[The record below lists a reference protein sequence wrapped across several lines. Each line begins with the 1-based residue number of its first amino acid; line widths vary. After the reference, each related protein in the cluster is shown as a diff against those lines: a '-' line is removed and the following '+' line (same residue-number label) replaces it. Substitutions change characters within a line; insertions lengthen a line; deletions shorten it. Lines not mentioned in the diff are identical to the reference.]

1 MSGQR
6 IISAGSAPIVWS
18 TVTEAF
24 DRINA
29 NFTDLYLSTGGV
41 SPLSL
46 TSLTTSLVAQDND
59 TYDLGSSTKRWKNMY
74 LSESISLGAAQIS
87 SSGLSI
93 DLPTGTTVGGILI
106 RNPDESSFKTVA
118 VSGQLDVVANNFTGI
133 LNLADGLGID
143 ITTTPGTDTI
153 TFTNTGVR
161 TATGGAG
168 ISVSGTTDLT
178 IVNTGVLDLTGIGS
192 ANGRT
197 AGSGISVL
205 NTSGNYSITNTGVLD
220 IVTTSAGIS
229 ISTNT
234 TTGVV
239 TVNNTLPAGN
249 TFRSIAVSG
258 QTTVTAQNSADT
270 VRFIKGSGIN
280 VTTSLTKEV
289 TFSNTGVLSLV
300 AGNNITLSAGTGDIT
315 VGFNN
320 RVDII
325 GSVFGDDSTMLVDG
339 TNGVL
344 RGTHIGSLTG
354 NVTGNVTGNT
364 AGTHTGPVV
373 GNVTGNLSGYHTGD
387 TTGSVFAQDS
397 SLMINGVDGKIT
409 GRVETTSVVASAYI
423 QTATYANLSA
433 ITAAYPVATKGM
445 IVFDDGTDQFR
456 GYDGNSWVAL
466 N

>member
-1 MSGQR
+1 MSR
-6 IISAGSAPIVWS
+6 IKTVKKLLQIAPEEKDV
-18 TVTEAF
+18 
-24 DRINA
+24 
-29 NFTDLYLSTGGV
+29 
-41 SPLSL
+41 
-46 TSLTTSLVAQDND
+46 
-59 TYDLGSSTKRWKNMY
+59 K
-74 LSESISLGAAQIS
+74 
-87 SSGLSI
+87 
-93 DLPTGTTVGGILI
+93 ILI
-106 RNPDESSFKTVA
+106 IQTREGEREHKYLPIA
-118 VSGQLDVVANNFTGI
+118 
-133 LNLADGLGID
+133 
-143 ITTTPGTDTI
+143 
-153 TFTNTGVR
+153 
-161 TATGGAG
+161 
-168 ISVSGTTDLT
+168 
-178 IVNTGVLDLTGIGS
+178 
-192 ANGRT
+192 
-197 AGSGISVL
+197 
-205 NTSGNYSITNTGVLD
+205 YSNEKAEQIFD
-220 IVTTSAGIS
+220 
-229 ISTNT
+229 
-234 TTGVV
+234 
-239 TVNNTLPAGN
+239 
-249 TFRSIAVSG
+249 
-258 QTTVTAQNSADT
+258 
-270 VRFIKGSGIN
+270 FIN
-280 VTTSLTKEV
+280 EEV

-300 AGNNITLSAGTGDIT
+300 AGNNITLTAGTGDIT

>member
-6 IISAGSAPIVWS
+6 IISSGSAPIVWS
-18 TVTEAF
+18 TVADAF
-24 DRINA
+24 DKINA
-29 NFTDLYLSTGGV
+29 NFTDLYLSVGGV

-46 TSLTTSLVAQDND
+46 TSLTTSLIAQDND
-59 TYDLGSSTKRWKNMY
+59 AYDLGSPAKRWRNLY
-74 LSESISLGAAQIS
+74 ISESVSLGAAQIS

-93 DLPTGTTVGGILI
+93 DLPTGSTVGGILI
-106 RNPDESSFKTVA
+106 RNPDESSFKSVA
-118 VSGQLDVVANNFTGI
+118 VSGQSSVVANDYTGV
-133 LNLADGLGID
+133 LNLAKGLGID
-143 ITTTPGTDTI
+143 ITTTPGTDTV

-168 ISVSGTTDLT
+168 ITVSGTTDLT
-178 IVNTGVLDLTGIGS
+178 IANTGVLDITGIGS
-192 ANGRT
+192 SPGRT
-197 AGSGISVL
+197 AGSGISVSEA
-205 NTSGNYSITNTGVLD
+205 SGNYTITNTGVLE

-229 ISTNT
+229 ISTNA

-270 VRFIKGSGIN
+270 VTFVKGAGIN
-280 VTTSLTKEV
+280 ITNSLTKEV
-289 TFSNTGVLSLV
+289 TFANTGVLSLT
-300 AGNNITLSAGTGDIT
+300 AGNNITLTAGTGNIT

-325 GSVFGDDSTMLVDG
+325 GSVFGDDSTMLVDA

-364 AGTHTGPVV
+364 SGTHTGPVV
-373 GNVTGNLSGYHTGD
+373 GNVTGNLTGYHTGD
-387 TTGSVFAQDS
+387 VTGSIFAQDS
-397 SLMINGVDGKIT
+397 SLMVNGVDGKIT
-409 GRVETTSVVASAYI
+409 GRVETTSVVASSYI
-423 QTATYANLSA
+423 QTATYANLAA
-433 ITAAYPVATKGM
+433 ITAAYPIATKGM
-445 IVFDDGTDQFR
+445 IVFDDDTDQFR
-456 GYDGNSWVAL
+456 GYNGTSWVAL